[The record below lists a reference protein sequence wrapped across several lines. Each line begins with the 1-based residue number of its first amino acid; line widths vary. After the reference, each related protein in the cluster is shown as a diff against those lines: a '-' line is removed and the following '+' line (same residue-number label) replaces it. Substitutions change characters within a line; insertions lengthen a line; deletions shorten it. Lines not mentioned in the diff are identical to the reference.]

1 MKQIGNV
8 GWGGNSGYSCLNMVA
23 QLYPKKI
30 ILIGYDMTKK
40 FGDHWHEPH
49 SGGLGNPTGQN
60 IERWRRVME
69 WAHIPL
75 AQAGITTI
83 NCSPI
88 SSLKKYPKMT
98 FREALDFWLIGGYD
112 RMRQPYP
119 PLALACLAQRHLTQP
134 GTAAPGNWK

>member
-1 MKQIGNV
+1 MEFRGSLKVCADYRIRDRPKRWGVSFLHCHRPSDAFEMKQIGNV

-98 FREALDFWLIGGYD
+98 FREALDF
-112 RMRQPYP
+112 
-119 PLALACLAQRHLTQP
+119 
-134 GTAAPGNWK
+134 